1 MSDTPQESLR
11 AKQTPEPK
19 HTDPIAASVD
29 GGHALPRHG
38 VDARAHSHRHP
49 FSRSLLWT
57 LIGTFFPGLGLWP
70 TRRRAAGLVILAIFA
85 SGIVALVAKVFLDT
99 SGFAAV
105 AVQTTSLVWLAAGLA
120 ALAVLWVTVIAGTH
134 LVTRPK
140 SITGTQR
147 LIGAVTVAALSFVVS
162 APLAVGA
169 RYAMDQRSLV
179 ADTFSKQA
187 DTRSQ
192 TRPTLDGSAAD
203 MWVNKPRLNIL
214 LLGGDAGEDRTGLRT
229 DTIMVASIDT
239 ATGDTTLIQIPRNMA
254 RVPFPQQSKLAAAY
268 PRGFYDGYDPNDA
281 EYFANSIWDNVPAQH
296 PELFQNT
303 DNPGADALKLG
314 IGTATGLT
322 IDYFVLLSIEGLQR
336 MIDAMGG
343 ITINVNRRIPIG
355 GNTEGKQPTGYLE
368 AGPNQHLDGFQA
380 MWYARSRSDSTD
392 YARMARQSCVVKAV
406 IEEAN
411 PETMLTRY
419 EAIAR
424 AGKGM
429 VITDI
434 PQEVLPGI
442 VDVALKVKDA
452 NIRRM
457 LFVHLV
463 DGYDTTNPNYDMMRE
478 RVATALA
485 EASAP
490 PTSAQPN
497 TTASPPTGS
506 SGEPSASAP
515 PATASSNASSP
526 SATPSTQS
534 ENVGD
539 ACAYR
544 PE

>member
-1 MSDTPQESLR
+1 MSDTPRESQR
-11 AKQTPEPK
+11 AKKMPEPK
-19 HTDPIAASVD
+19 HTDPTAMSVD
-29 GGHALPRHG
+29 GGQALPRHAG
-38 VDARAHSHRHP
+38 DARAQSLRHP
-49 FSRSLLWT
+49 FTRSLLWT
-57 LIGTFFPGLGLWP
+57 LVGTFFPGLGLWP
-70 TRRRAAGLVILAIFA
+70 TRRRATGLVILAIFA
-85 SGIVALVAKVFLDT
+85 SGIAVFVAKVFLDT

-105 AVQTTSLVWLAAGLA
+105 AVQTTSLVWLAAGLV
-120 ALAVLWVTVIAGTH
+120 ALAVLWVMVIAGTH

-140 SITGTQR
+140 RITGTQR
-147 LIGAVTVAALSFVVS
+147 LIGAATVAALSFVVA

-192 TRPTLDGSAAD
+192 TRPTLDSSAAD

-214 LLGGDAGEDRTGLRT
+214 LLGGDAGQDRTGLRT

-254 RVPFPQQSKLAAAY
+254 RVPFPQQSRLAAAY
-268 PRGFYDGYDPNDA
+268 PQGFYDGNDPNDA

-314 IGTATGLT
+314 IGTATGLN

-343 ITINVNRRIPIG
+343 ITINVNRRIPIA
-355 GNTEGKQPTGYLE
+355 GNTEGKQPTDYLE
-368 AGPNQHLDGFQA
+368 AGPNRHLNGYYA

-429 VITDI
+429 VMTDI

-452 NIRRM
+452 NIRRV

-463 DGYDTTNPNYDMMRE
+463 DGYDTTNPNYEMMRE

-490 PTSAQPN
+490 PTSAQPS
-497 TTASPPTGS
+497 TTA
-506 SGEPSASAP
+506 AP
-515 PATASSNASSP
+515 PATASSKASSP